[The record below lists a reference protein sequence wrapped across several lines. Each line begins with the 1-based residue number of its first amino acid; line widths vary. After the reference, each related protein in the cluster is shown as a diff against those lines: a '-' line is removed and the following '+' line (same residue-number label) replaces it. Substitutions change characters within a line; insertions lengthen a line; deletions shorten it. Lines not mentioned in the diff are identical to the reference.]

1 MSEEILVTS
10 PRMRQLRRAGN
21 GVREFWGETVSE
33 SFEGKRNHQMSE
45 IIPILAFNPLE
56 RLTSYQ
62 QYDQPDRRQAVTEES
77 RADVVRWQWA
87 TGSMDDERPFVHEG
101 KRCQRVLGT
110 VGNGVRGNS
119 GDVSADWL
127 SSLIHRISGNY
138 QRQNGR
144 NWVRLSN
151 G

>member
-10 PRMRQLRRAGN
+10 PRIGL
-21 GVREFWGETVSE
+21 ETVSE
-33 SFEGKRNHQMSE
+33 EILVETVSE
-45 IIPILAFNPLE
+45 EILVTSLE
-56 RLTSYQ
+56 
-62 QYDQPDRRQAVTEES
+62 
-77 RADVVRWQWA
+77 
-87 TGSMDDERPFVHEG
+87 TGW
-101 KRCQRVLGT
+101 KRCQRKFF
-110 VGNGVRGNS
+110 GNGVRGNS

-127 SSLIHRISGNY
+127 SALIHRISGDY